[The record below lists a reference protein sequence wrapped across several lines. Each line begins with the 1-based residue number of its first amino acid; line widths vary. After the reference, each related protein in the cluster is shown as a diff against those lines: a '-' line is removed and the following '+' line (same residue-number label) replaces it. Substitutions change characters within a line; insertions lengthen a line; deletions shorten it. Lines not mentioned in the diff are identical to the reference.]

1 MHSRWGELLLG
12 VVALLGTEPAAAQVK
27 HELGVQGI
35 AALADPAVF
44 VGGGYAAWRTSGRT
58 RISGTGGIGV
68 SDGSFAWR
76 AEALG
81 HFLLSPDEASRPG
94 FYLAGGVAGT
104 GGRATRGYLVAV
116 VGLEQRPQGRK
127 GWALEMGVGGGFR
140 VALGYRWRFSAK
152 PGTQ

>member
-1 MHSRWGELLLG
+1 MPYRWGELLLG
-12 VVALLGTEPAAAQVK
+12 VAALLGTEPARAQVK
-27 HELGVQGI
+27 QEVGVQAI
-35 AALADPAVF
+35 AAFSNPAAIVA
-44 VGGGYAAWRTSGRT
+44 GGYAAWRPSGRT
-58 RISGTGGIGV
+58 RISGTAGIGV
-68 SDGSFAWR
+68 SDGSLAWR

-94 FYLAGGVAGT
+94 FYLAGGIAGT
-104 GGRATRGYLVAV
+104 GGPATRGYLVAV
-116 VGLEQRPQGRK
+116 AGVDQRPGGSE